1 MLVASFLLGLT
12 GSLHC
17 VGMCGPIA
25 MMVNGK
31 PGSALLINRL
41 LYNAGRTVTYVMM
54 GVVVGVLGKI
64 IQWGNIQGKVS
75 IVVGVLIIVALLVPK
90 LQKLFLPA
98 ISGWVVKLKHAFAQH
113 LQSTRTSSALMT
125 GVLNGFLPCGLV
137 YAGLAIAL
145 VQSNLLESGLA
156 MAVFGLGTMP
166 ALLAAAYS
174 WGAIRK
180 IIPWSFQRIQTVML
194 VLVAVLMI
202 WRGLNAET
210 HLFHDHGADVI
221 CLPE

>member
-1 MLVASFLLGLT
+1 MYLATFLLGLT

-25 MMVNGK
+25 MMVNGS
-31 PGSALLINRL
+31 GNTGLLANRL
-41 LYNAGRTVTYVMM
+41 LYNLGRTFTYVVM
-54 GVVVGVLGKI
+54 GIVVGLLGKI
-64 IQWGNIQGKVS
+64 VQWGDLQGKVS
-75 IVVGVLIIVALLVPK
+75 IGVGILILLALMIPK
-90 LQKLFLPA
+90 IQTLFLPS
-98 ISGWVVKLKHAFAQH
+98 ISAVVVKLKHAFAVH
-113 LQSTRTSSALMT
+113 LRSTRSSSAVLT

-145 VQSNLLESGLA
+145 VQQTPVESGMVMML
-156 MAVFGLGTMP
+156 FGLGTLP

-174 WGAIRK
+174 WGAIKK

-194 VLVAVLMI
+194 IVVAVLMI

-210 HLFHDHGADVI
+210 HLFHDHSPDVI
-221 CLPE
+221 CLPG